1 MENMLLAIV
10 TFFCF
15 AFVYE
20 TYNHLPIKDFRPYA
34 IGKNIPEGMKT
45 CEELELTCPEV
56 AYIYKVKDK
65 ISGEEMDV
73 LSNVYSVDWEKYDF
87 ISSTDETVVLQ
98 EGYEPPILDFSISKN
113 EIDYT
118 NMVLDE
124 EYAFLLVCYN
134 INKTDNGQQEN
145 INDFYASSL
154 MNNVPFFAL
163 SASSNE
169 DLSKFKEANEIAYET
184 YFTDETTLKTI
195 IRSNP
200 GLLLLN
206 KGKIVGKWHHNDFPK
221 FETIQ
226 NQYLK

>member
-1 MENMLLAIV
+1 
-10 TFFCF
+10 
-15 AFVYE
+15 
-20 TYNHLPIKDFRPYA
+20 
-34 IGKNIPEGMKT
+34 
-45 CEELELTCPEV
+45 
-56 AYIYKVKDK
+56 
-65 ISGEEMDV
+65 
-73 LSNVYSVDWEKYDF
+73 
-87 ISSTDETVVLQ
+87 
-98 EGYEPPILDFSISKN
+98 
-113 EIDYT
+113 
-118 NMVLDE
+118 MVLDE